1 MGETLSLLYPLS
13 YLLILL
19 GLIGAVVPILPGS
32 LLIWLGAFVYA
43 QADGFRAFGWP
54 TLILLGLMVLV
65 TWGSDLFLTTL
76 ITRKSGASWKATFG
90 AIAGGIIGGLLLSGL
105 FPFLGT
111 ILGAL
116 SGAVLGVLVME
127 YLGRRSWG
135 AAFNAAKGYILGYL
149 ASAALQLFL
158 CLVMIAIFLVQAFVI

>member
-1 MGETLSLLYPLS
+1 VNDLSLLYPLS

-32 LLIWLGAFVYA
+32 VLIWLGAFVYA
-43 QADGFRAFGWP
+43 QASGFKAFGWP
-54 TLILLGLMVLV
+54 TLIVLGLMVVV

-76 ITRKSGASWKATFG
+76 LSRKSGASWKATLG
-90 AIAGGIIGGLLLSGL
+90 AIIGGIAGGLLLSGL

-116 SGAVLGVLVME
+116 TGSVLGILVVE
-127 YLGRRSWG
+127 YLGRRSWR
-135 AAFNAAKGYILGYL
+135 AAFSAAKGYIFGYL
-149 ASAALQLFL
+149 ASAILQLVL
-158 CLVMIAIFLVQAFVI
+158 CLAMIAIFLLQVVI